1 MSQAESVPADVEM
14 GNQTGVYHGWPRS
27 ASNQPSQAESNF
39 GDGSGPLFNIYSKV
53 TEKDDNKRAERWQR
67 DAQGILIF
75 TSLFSI
81 VVAILVTMSVQ
92 DLRPR
97 PRDDSA
103 FYLQNIYQLLANP
116 NAYDASNPPPFVIT
130 PPAFSPPLYA
140 VWVNSLWFLSLAIS
154 LTSALLAT
162 LLHQWTRRYVAITQP
177 VHCSPHKR
185 ARIRAFFANGVD
197 KLHLPWVVEALPILL
212 HLSLS
217 LFLAGLLIFLFNLN
231 QTAFNA
237 VVGWV
242 ALFAGVYACITLMPI
257 FRHDSPF
264 YAPLSSTAWFL
275 YAATLYA
282 VFSILS
288 FVRSG
293 RDNFRDLKNRYGE
306 WVLGGVERA
315 AEDMA
320 SDRSS
325 KVDGRVMEWTI
336 GTLCEDD
343 VTERFFEAIPGF
355 CDSKVVQ
362 TRLSSLLRAKIRQV
376 MDGFLD
382 RTFSSETMSESAKI
396 GRLIICLNAAHAA
409 LGSGMVARTLT
420 NIFDGRWREAPQ
432 SIKMGYTLR
441 RWCNSSDEWIAL
453 SARNIVAGII
463 AVQRRDERW
472 IALVKD
478 QFSLPDR
485 VLRDTIPYGDSVLLV
500 ILLHV
505 TRNLFH
511 SVEPPWDSNILR
523 VLSQFDIRNT
533 LPQLQ
538 HDFCFLWNEIVR
550 EAHNRRPYSA
560 PVFILR
566 EIRHLYLALHEDTY
580 SPPTAFS
587 ASTTHGEDSVW
598 EPSSYPTC
606 NVSSH
611 TSEPPPPVH
620 VFAAPSAVVPQ
631 TDPASSHTPQ
641 WPHFTGQNVPRF
653 SAPHWGTTIPLPAEP
668 SSSDLLYA
676 PHPFVATS
684 SRPVS
689 VESQALSITSLDI
702 AAAHL
707 TEGNANI
714 STISPVTHPIPRSE
728 SPDGSTLERSED
740 LTVVPSPI
748 VSDSAPPPIPS
759 TVISGPNP
767 MDIPSNMESTQPQSE
782 DVPPAPRSP
791 SSFPTAHPQLAS
803 GLDSQL
809 TESIGTT
816 AAQYDTHDVASS
828 TPIED
833 FHRPRSLTLTNPDIS
848 ESTPL
853 PEDHQR
859 DSSES

>member
-1 MSQAESVPADVEM
+1 M
-14 GNQTGVYHGWPRS
+14 
-27 ASNQPSQAESNF
+27 
-39 GDGSGPLFNIYSKV
+39 
-53 TEKDDNKRAERWQR
+53 
-67 DAQGILIF
+67 
-75 TSLFSI
+75 
-81 VVAILVTMSVQ
+81 
-92 DLRPR
+92 
-97 PRDDSA
+97 
-103 FYLQNIYQLLANP
+103 
-116 NAYDASNPPPFVIT
+116 
-130 PPAFSPPLYA
+130 
-140 VWVNSLWFLSLAIS
+140 
-154 LTSALLAT
+154 
-162 LLHQWTRRYVAITQP
+162 LHQWTRRYVTITQP

-212 HLSLS
+212 HISLS

-242 ALFAGVYACITLMPI
+242 ALFAGVYACITFMPI

-264 YAPLSSTAWFL
+264 YAPLSSTVWFL
-275 YAATLYA
+275 YTAILYA
-282 VFSILS
+282 VFGVLS

-293 RDNFRDLKNRYGE
+293 HHSYRDLKNRYRE

-315 AEDMA
+315 AEDIV

-325 KVDGRVMEWTI
+325 KVDGRIMEWTI

-355 CDSKVVQ
+355 CNSRVVQ
-362 TRLSSLLRAKIRQV
+362 SRLSSLLQTKIRQLV
-376 MDGFLD
+376 DGFLD
-382 RTFSSETMSESAKI
+382 RTFSSESISESTKI
-396 GRLIICLNAAHAA
+396 GRLTSCLNAAHAA
-409 LGSGMVARTLT
+409 VGPIFVGRTLS
-420 NIFDGRWREAPQ
+420 NIFHGRWREAPQ
-432 SIKMGYTLR
+432 SIKMGITMR

-453 SARNIVAGII
+453 AARNIVAGIV

-478 QFSLPDR
+478 QFGVPDR

-505 TRNLFH
+505 TSNLFH
-511 SVEPPWDSNILR
+511 SVSHSVVPHWDTNILR

-533 LPQLQ
+533 LPRLQ
-538 HDFCFLWNEIVR
+538 QDFCFLWNEIVQ
-550 EAHNRRPYSA
+550 EAHNRRPYSD

-566 EIRHLYLALHEDTY
+566 EIRHLYTALHEDTN

-598 EPSSYPTC
+598 DPSSYRPC
-606 NVSSH
+606 NVSTH

-631 TDPASSHTPQ
+631 ADPTSLHAS
-641 WPHFTGQNVPRF
+641 HFTAQNVPRF
-653 SAPHWGTTIPLPAEP
+653 SSPHWGTTIPLPAEP

-676 PHPFVATS
+676 PHPFIRVATS

-702 AAAHL
+702 AAADV
-707 TEGNANI
+707 TEGNAGI
-714 STISPVTHPIPRSE
+714 SASSPATHPIPQSE
-728 SPDGSTLERSED
+728 SPDGSTLQRSEE
-740 LTVVPSPI
+740 LTVDPSPG
-748 VSDSAPPPIPS
+748 VSDPAPPPIPP
-759 TVISGPNP
+759 TLISGPNP
-767 MDIPSNMESTQPQSE
+767 VDIPSITESTQPPSE
-782 DVPPAPRSP
+782 DVPHAPRSP
-791 SSFPTAHPQLAS
+791 SPFSTAHPQLVS
-803 GLDSQL
+803 GLDSQT

-828 TPIED
+828 APIEG
-833 FHRPRSLTLTNPDIS
+833 FHRSHSLALTNPDIS
-848 ESTPL
+848 EST
-853 PEDHQR
+853 EDHQR